1 MVRVIPPLFAVS
13 VSAAMIA
20 AWSLRSNRERSPTI
34 RSLRSL
40 RCSCVT
46 SRCSAEMNSRISSDT
61 SSAGRR
67 QFSELNA
74 NSVR

>member
-1 MVRVIPPLFAVS
+1 MSSCSRGSKAEIADHVQPHALLFELADL
-13 VSAAMIA
+13 A
-20 AWSLRSNRERSPTI
+20 LQRLDDN
-34 RSLRSL
+34 
-40 RCSCVT
+40 
-46 SRCSAEMNSRISSDT
+46 RISRET